1 MTNLIFSEH
10 EMLLQK
16 VSLLTNQ
23 INTLQKINI
32 AYEEQDSLRIEE
44 IVFYRNSYDIKSIE
58 YAKLEKEHA
67 KCRRWSVITGIA
79 MFCLGVFVCR

>member
-1 MTNLIFSEH
+1 
-10 EMLLQK
+10 MLLQK

-32 AYEEQDSLRIEE
+32 AYEEQDSLRLEE

-58 YAKLEKEHA
+58 YTKLEKEHA
-67 KCRRWSVITGIA
+67 KCKRWSIIAGIA
-79 MFCLGVFVCR
+79 MFCLGAFVCR